1 MATVITAEK
10 GLILT
15 SGLKFCT
22 LRTAKGGTKNAELV
36 RWVYNFLN
44 FKQLQLFSKKK
55 VDKNHEKND

>member
-22 LRTAKGGTKNAELV
+22 LRTVKGGTKNAELV
-36 RWVYNFLN
+36 R
-44 FKQLQLFSKKK
+44 
-55 VDKNHEKND
+55 